1 MSDSIDII
9 NAFALMTN
17 FVILPALSYGSQLAL
32 GALAVTLVY
41 SILRFSNFAQG
52 DSMAFGTML
61 VILISGFMIS
71 KGWTITGF
79 PTAILAIPLA
89 LIGMSI
95 YLLTMD
101 RLVYRHYRK
110 IKAKQNIVG
119 ITASIGVMFV
129 TGGIVRFILG
139 ASAQRFG
146 DGERFI
152 FLLENSKP
160 LLDLNRGLHLKH
172 LNF

>member
-9 NAFALMTN
+9 NAFALLTN

-61 VILISGFMIS
+61 VIIISGYMIS

-95 YLLTMD
+95 YLLAMD

-139 ASAQRFG
+139 ASAQGLVMARDLF
-146 DGERFI
+146 
-152 FLLENSKP
+152 FLLENSKHSLGFSRELP
-160 LLDLNRGLHLKH
+160 LRHH
-172 LNF
+172 NF